1 MKYLHLT
8 EEQIQ
13 QYVLEKANCTD
24 EIKEHIQA
32 CIHCKERAKEYNLLF
47 LAIQQQEKP
56 VFDFDVTDLVLQQLP
71 KPQSQPFSEKWLS
84 LLTIFI
90 STLFFCVIVYLFGK
104 NLVVLFGGISTV
116 FIGLIITTVIS
127 IFVFLYIDMNKSYHA
142 KMKALNFW

>member
-8 EEQIQ
+8 DEQIQ
-13 QYVLEKANCTD
+13 QYVLEKANSTD
-24 EIKEHIQA
+24 ETIEHIEA
-32 CIHCKERAKEYNLLF
+32 CTHCKEKAEEYNMLF
-47 LAIQQQEKP
+47 RGIQQQEKP
-56 VFDFDVTDLVLQQLP
+56 VFDFDLADLVLQQLP

-142 KMKALNFW
+142 KMKALNF

>member
-8 EEQIQ
+8 DEQIQ
-13 QYVLEKANCTD
+13 QYLLEKATCTD
-24 EIKEHIQA
+24 EIVEHIQA
-32 CIHCKERAKEYNLLF
+32 CTHCKERAEEYNMLF
-47 LAIQQQEKP
+47 RGIQQQEKP
-56 VFDFDVTDLVLQQLP
+56 VFDFELADLVLQQLP
-71 KPQSQPFSEKWLS
+71 KSQTQPFSEKWLS

-142 KMKALNFW
+142 KMKALNF